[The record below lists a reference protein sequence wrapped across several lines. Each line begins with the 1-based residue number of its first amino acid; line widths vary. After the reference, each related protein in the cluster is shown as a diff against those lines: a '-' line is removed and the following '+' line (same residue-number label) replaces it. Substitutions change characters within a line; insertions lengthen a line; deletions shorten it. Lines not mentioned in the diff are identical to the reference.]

1 MKNLGG
7 WTRLGIP
14 PRVRHW
20 GKLAVQPEYRWRHRE
35 IIRLR
40 KIARYTPAHTYL
52 LGERLELVDAASF
65 LALYEDLIERQVYRF
80 EAGKSSPLI
89 IDGGANIGVSV
100 IYFKKLYPKSHIIAF
115 EPDPEV
121 FQVLKKNC
129 EAFGIKD
136 VETIPKALWTADTAL
151 EFKREGSDAGRISR
165 AEDDSD
171 LIRVQACR
179 LNDYLDQKID
189 LLKLDIEGAETEVL
203 KDCADRLSNI
213 ERVFVEYHSF
223 ADSPQ
228 SLNDLIS
235 VLHNSGFR
243 LHMQCPMASAQPF
256 VKRDT
261 YLGMDFQ
268 VNIFAFRS

>member
-1 MKNLGG
+1 MADNI
-7 WTRLGIP
+7 RNAIP
-14 PRVRHW
+14 LRVRHW
-20 GKLAVQPEYRWRHRE
+20 GKLAVRPEYRRRHRE
-35 IIRLR
+35 IKRLR
-40 KIARYTPAHTYL
+40 RIARYTPAHTYL

-65 LALYEDLIERQVYRF
+65 LALYDELIERQIYRF
-80 EAGKSSPLI
+80 EAGKSAPLI

-129 EAFGIKD
+129 ESFGIQD
-136 VETIPKALWTADTAL
+136 VETIPKALWTSDTAL
-151 EFKREGSDAGRISR
+151 EFMREGGDAGRLSR
-165 AEDDSD
+165 DEDNSD
-171 LIRVQACR
+171 LIRVPTCR
-179 LNDYLDQKID
+179 LKDYLDQEID

-213 ERVFVEYHSF
+213 ERIFVEYHSF
-223 ADSPQ
+223 ANSPQ

-235 VLHNSGFR
+235 VLHDSGFR
-243 LHMQCPMASAQPF
+243 LHMQCPLFAPQPF
-256 VKRDT
+256 FKRET

-268 VNIFAFRS
+268 ANIFAFRS